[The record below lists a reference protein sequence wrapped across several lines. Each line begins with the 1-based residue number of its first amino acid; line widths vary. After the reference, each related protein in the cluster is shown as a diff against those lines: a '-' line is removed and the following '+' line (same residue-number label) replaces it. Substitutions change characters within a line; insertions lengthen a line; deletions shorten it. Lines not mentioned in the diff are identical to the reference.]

1 MRTRMIGTAALALA
15 LVAPGCAQKSDVEAV
30 QATQKEILAKL
41 EKMDKDQAQI
51 LAKVN
56 AGPAAAAARPQV
68 DPNKVYTIPIG
79 DSPVKGPKQARVT
92 IAEFSD
98 FQ

>member
-1 MRTRMIGTAALALA
+1 MLDRPMRLFVLTAASLTACGGAADLEE
-15 LVAPGCAQKSDVEAV
+15 VKKGQKD
-30 QATQKEILAKL
+30 ILAKL
-41 EKMDKDQAQI
+41 ENLEKSVQQI
-51 LAKVN
+51 KA
-56 AGPAAAAARPQV
+56 APAAAARPAV

-79 DSPVKGPKQARVT
+79 SSAVRGPRTAKVT

>member
-1 MRTRMIGTAALALA
+1 MLSPSARALLLGVATLAACGGSASDIEEIKK
-15 LVAPGCAQKSDVEAV
+15 GQKD
-30 QATQKEILAKL
+30 ILAKL
-41 EKMDKDQAQI
+41 DGLDKTVQQLKAQ
-51 LAKVN
+51 
-56 AGPAAAAARPQV
+56 PAAAQRPQM